1 MNYTLHQL
9 QLFLKIVQT
18 KSITEAANELHLT
31 QPAVS
36 IQLKNLQDQFDIPL
50 TEVIGRKLYVTEF
63 GYEIAEAATKILNE
77 VQQINFKTAKYKD
90 QIFGTLRVSSVST
103 GKYIIPY
110 FLSDFI
116 KTNQNVDLILDVTN
130 KGLVV
135 EALKNNQIDFAL
147 MSVVPEQLNLCSEP
161 LMENKLYLVGNKN
174 FEIEK
179 VCYDL
184 DIFEKM
190 PIIFREEG
198 SGTRHVV
205 EKFWLQRKLKVTK
218 KMELTSNETVKQ
230 AVIAGLGIA
239 VMPLIGIKN
248 ELLNGDLKIIPV
260 KNFPLCS
267 QWSIFWQ
274 KDKMFSPVAAAYL
287 HNIKTKKET
296 IMQQNF
302 DWIQQF

>member
-36 IQLKNLQDQFDIPL
+36 IQLKNLQEQFDIPL
-50 TEVIGRKLYVTEF
+50 TEVIGRKLYITEF

-77 VQQINFKTAKYKD
+77 VQQINFKTAKFKN
-90 QIFGTLRVSSVST
+90 QIFGTLKVSSVST

-110 FLSDFI
+110 LLSDFI
-116 KTNQNVDLILDVTN
+116 KANKNVDLILDVTN

-147 MSVVPEQLNLCSEP
+147 MSVIPEQIQLNSEL
-161 LMENKLYLVGNKN
+161 LMENKLYLVGSKH
-174 FEIEK
+174 FEIQK
-179 VCYDL
+179 DCYDL
-184 DIFEKM
+184 DIFESN

-205 EKFWLQRKLKVTK
+205 EKFWLNRKIKVAK

-239 VMPLIGIKN
+239 IMPLIGIKN
-248 ELLNGDLKIIPV
+248 ELMNGDLKIIPV
-260 KNFPLCS
+260 KHFPLCS

-274 KDKMFSPVAAAYL
+274 KDKMFSPVAASYL
-287 HNIKTKKET
+287 NSIQTNKEL
-296 IMQQNF
+296 IMQNHF
-302 DWIQQF
+302 DWVKQY

>member
-18 KSITEAANELHLT
+18 RSITEAANEMHLT

-36 IQLKNLQDQFDIPL
+36 IQLKNLQEQFDIPL
-50 TEVIGRKLYVTEF
+50 TEVVGRKLYITEF
-63 GYEIAEAATKILNE
+63 GLEIAEAATKILNE
-77 VQQINFKTAKYKD
+77 VQQINFKTAKFKD

-110 FLSDFI
+110 LLTDFI
-116 KTNQNVDLILDVTN
+116 KTNKNVDLILDVTN
-130 KGLVV
+130 KGMVV

-147 MSVVPEQLNLCSEP
+147 MSVVPEQLNLMSEP

-179 VCYDL
+179 ECYDL

-205 EKFWLQRKLKVTK
+205 EKFWLNRKVKVAK

-248 ELLNGDLKIIPV
+248 ELINGDLKIIPV

-267 QWSIFWQ
+267 QWSIYWQ

-287 HNIKTKKET
+287 HNIKTCKEK
-296 IMQQNF
+296 IMQQTF
-302 DWIQQF
+302 EWINQY

>member
-18 KSITEAANELHLT
+18 RSITEAANEMHLT

-36 IQLKNLQDQFDIPL
+36 IQLKNLQEQFDIPL
-50 TEVIGRKLYVTEF
+50 TEVVGRKLYITEF
-63 GYEIAEAATKILNE
+63 GFEIAEAATKILNE
-77 VQQINFKTAKYKD
+77 VQQINFKTAKFKD

-110 FLSDFI
+110 LLTDFI
-116 KTNQNVDLILDVTN
+116 KSNKNVDLILDVTN
-130 KGLVV
+130 KGMVV

-147 MSVVPEQLNLCSEP
+147 MSVVPEQLNLMSEP

-174 FEIEK
+174 FKVEK
-179 VCYDL
+179 ECYDL

-198 SGTRHVV
+198 SGTRHFV
-205 EKFWLQRKLKVTK
+205 EKFWLNRKVKVAK

-267 QWSIFWQ
+267 QWSIYWQ

-287 HNIKTKKET
+287 HNIKTYKE
-296 IMQQNF
+296 IMMQQNF
-302 DWIQQF
+302 EWIKQY

>member
-18 KSITEAANELHLT
+18 KSITVAANELHLT

-36 IQLKNLQDQFDIPL
+36 IQLKNLQEQFDIPL
-50 TEVIGRKLYVTEF
+50 TEVIGRKLYITEF

-77 VQQINFKTAKYKD
+77 VQQINFKTAKFKN
-90 QIFGTLRVSSVST
+90 QVFGTLKVSSVST

-116 KTNQNVDLILDVTN
+116 KANKNVDLILDVTN

-147 MSVVPEQLNLCSEP
+147 MSVIPEQMQLNSEL
-161 LMENKLYLVGNKN
+161 LMENKLYLVGSKY
-174 FEIEK
+174 FEIK
-179 VCYDL
+179 KKIYDL
-184 DIFEKM
+184 DIFENTS
-190 PIIFREEG
+190 IIFREEG

-205 EKFWLQRKLKVTK
+205 EKFWLNRKIKVVK

-239 VMPLIGIKN
+239 IMPLIGIKN
-248 ELLNGDLKIIPV
+248 ELMNGDLKIIPV
-260 KNFPLCS
+260 KHFPLCS
-267 QWSIFWQ
+267 QWSVFWQ

-287 HNIKTKKET
+287 NSIKTNKEL
-296 IMQQNF
+296 IMQNHF
-302 DWIQQF
+302 DWVNQY

>member
-18 KSITEAANELHLT
+18 KSITEAANEMHLT

-36 IQLKNLQDQFDIPL
+36 IQLKNLQEQFDIPL
-50 TEVIGRKLYVTEF
+50 TEVVGRKLYVTEF

-77 VQQINFKTAKYKD
+77 VQQINFKTAKFKD
-90 QIFGTLRVSSVST
+90 QIFGTLKVSSVST

-110 FLSDFI
+110 FLADFI
-116 KTNQNVDLILDVTN
+116 KTNTNVDLILDVTN
-130 KGLVV
+130 KGMVV

-147 MSVVPEQLNLCSEP
+147 MSVVPEQLNLMSEP

-174 FEIEK
+174 FKIEK
-179 VCYDL
+179 ECYDL
-184 DIFEKM
+184 DIFERL

-205 EKFWLQRKLKVTK
+205 EKFWLNRKVKVAK

-230 AVIAGLGIA
+230 AVIAGLGFA

-248 ELLNGDLKIIPV
+248 ELNNGDLKIIPV

-274 KDKMFSPVAAAYL
+274 KDKMFSPVAAAFL
-287 HNIKTKKET
+287 HNIKTNKDE
-296 IMQQNF
+296 MMSQNF
-302 DWIQQF
+302 DWIKQY